1 MAKLTKFKAQQVEF
15 PTHYKVEDT
24 NRGDTKIKNI
34 IPAFGTIRENGTPE
48 TEEIYNGLQLGNVHT
63 LQANKTT
70 NLNIDY
76 YVCNLDGLTEF
87 GLNNDLKLRI
97 NVDTK
102 NTNSTTKLRLN
113 NIDYTLLKEYNGTLK
128 QIEAGDFKPNKTYE
142 MAYNGNQFVIINIT
156 EYGTESDTALEGK
169 RLAEIIGLEYGGNIQ
184 DTSTKTTGKFYYDK
198 ALKYYYE
205 CIVNNSLTYNDGSK
219 FRAISNKPI
228 SDRLENLYK
237 VQQAKLYVHSE
248 ATGTARTTCN
258 IVQKVGNVVTI
269 VFDSG
274 DALRYTNDN
283 TLIFSIPEGYRPKT
297 FLSVNASQF
306 NGTAGTIYIQ
316 PDGTAKW
323 RGSTVSTASI
333 IFSVSYIV
341 D

>member
-15 PTHYKVEDT
+15 PTHYKIEDT
-24 NRGDTKIKNI
+24 SRGDAKIKNI

-87 GLNNDLKLRI
+87 GVNNDLKLRI

-102 NTNSTTKLRLN
+102 NTNTTTKLRLN

-128 QIEAGDFKPNKTYE
+128 QIEAGDFKPNKSYE
-142 MAYNGNQFVIINIT
+142 LAYNGNQFVIINIT
-156 EYGTESDTALEGK
+156 EYGTEENTVLEGK

-184 DTSTKTTGKFYYDK
+184 DTGAKVTGKFYYDK

-205 CIVNNSLTYNDGSK
+205 CIVNNNLTYNDGAK

-228 SDRLENLYK
+228 SDKLENLYTIETH
-237 VQQAKLYVHSE
+237 VIFGHLTQAK
-248 ATGTARTTCN
+248 
-258 IVQKVGNVVTI
+258 
-269 VFDSG
+269 VFKIGRLCILSMDSN
-274 DALRYTNDN
+274 DAWK
-283 TLIFSIPEGYRPKT
+283 G
-297 FLSVNASQF
+297 V
-306 NGTAGTIYIQ
+306 TAGTVLFNLPEKFRPLHYTVAPLGQLGTTENAGVQIETDGRVIY
-316 PDGTAKW
+316 
-323 RGSTVSTASI
+323 RGHQSI
-333 IFSVSYIV
+333 KGALYFNVTYLTK
-341 D
+341 